1 MQTDPIADML
11 TRIRNGYL
19 AKKSHCEVPYSRI
32 KEEIGQL
39 LEREHFLEKVTVAGE
54 GKEKHLSLQLRY
66 ETGQPAVTKVRRIS
80 KPGRRVYSSSQELP
94 RVLSGLGMAIVTTA
108 KGVMTV
114 REAKKQNLGGEVICY
129 VW

>member
-19 AKKSHCEVPYSRI
+19 VKKSQIEVPYSRI

-66 ETGQPAVTKVRRIS
+66 EAGQPAVTKVRRIS
-80 KPGRRVYSSSQELP
+80 KPGRRVYCSSQELP
-94 RVLSGLGMAIVTTA
+94 RVLSGLGIAIVTTA
-108 KGVMTV
+108 KGVMTA